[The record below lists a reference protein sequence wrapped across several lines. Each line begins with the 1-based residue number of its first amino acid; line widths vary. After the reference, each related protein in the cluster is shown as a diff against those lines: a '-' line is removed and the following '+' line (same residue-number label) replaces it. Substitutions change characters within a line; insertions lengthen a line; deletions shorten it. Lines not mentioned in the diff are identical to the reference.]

1 MVIAFP
7 PSRSHSK
14 QSAPK
19 TLQKSIERSCHELWW
34 RKWSGRN
41 RSWLEMRRKGRSAT
55 RTTQAGRD
63 KTAIEVGK
71 EERESSEKRLFITTR
86 NQI

>member
-1 MVIAFP
+1 
-7 PSRSHSK
+7 
-14 QSAPK
+14 
-19 TLQKSIERSCHELWW
+19 
-34 RKWSGRN
+34 
-41 RSWLEMRRKGRSAT
+41 MRRKGRSAT